1 MILLNNNLQAFL
13 NVVQHRTVVSAAKNM
28 GLTQTGVTQRI
39 KSLEREVGTSLFIR
53 SRSGMKLTPEGEA
66 LLKYCLRAEELE
78 GNAKAE
84 IEGAGKT
91 HPVSLTIAGPTSL
104 ISSRVVERIGS
115 IYQKWPHI
123 RISLLIDD
131 SENRIKL
138 LKIGSA
144 QIAILRPENVVD
156 ELDSKLL
163 KNENYLLVGPTSW
176 KGRKIKD
183 IVKSERI
190 IDFHDED
197 PTTKLYL
204 SKYELLDFARS
215 EKIYANE
222 NRTLVSMIRQG
233 IGYGTLNSEIA
244 AEYIERKELIAL
256 NSSKTLQ
263 EKIALAWYPRNEM
276 PGYFEAVIKG
286 IN

>member
-1 MILLNNNLQAFL
+1 M
-13 NVVQHRTVVSAAKNM
+13 
-28 GLTQTGVTQRI
+28 
-39 KSLEREVGTSLFIR
+39 
-53 SRSGMKLTPEGEA
+53 
-66 LLKYCLRAEELE
+66 
-78 GNAKAE
+78 
-84 IEGAGKT
+84 
-91 HPVSLTIAGPTSL
+91 
-104 ISSRVVERIGS
+104 
-115 IYQKWPHI
+115 
-123 RISLLIDD
+123 
-131 SENRIKL
+131 
-138 LKIGSA
+138 KIGSV
-144 QIAILRPENVVD
+144 QIAILRPEDVVD

-190 IDFHDED
+190 IDFHDKD

-204 SKYELLDFARS
+204 SKYELLDFSRR

-222 NRTLVSMIRQG
+222 NRTLINMIRQG
-233 IGYGTLNSEIA
+233 IGYGTLSSEIA
-244 AEYIERKELIAL
+244 TEYIERKELIPL

-276 PGYFEAVIKG
+276 PGYFKAVIKA